1 MARVQQLDGTLKNLL
16 HHKEKYKEKIKKLRK
31 EVQLEGCGD
40 KQMNSKENKT
50 KDLIKRDIEAD
61 TFDAMYTNFLTY
73 GITYSE
79 LTGREQNMI
88 MALAARYSDA
98 IFEIVMRYR
107 KRDNGK
113 HNV

>member
-1 MARVQQLDGTLKNLL
+1 MARVQQLAGTLKNLL
-16 HHKEKYKEKIKKLRK
+16 HQREKHREKIKKLRK

-40 KQMNSKENKT
+40 EQMKSQKNKT
-50 KDLIKRDIEAD
+50 KDLIKRDIEAE
-61 TFDAMYTNFLTY
+61 TFEAMYTNFLTY

-88 MALAARYSDA
+88 MALAERYSDA

-107 KRDNGK
+107 KRDNEK

>member
-1 MARVQQLDGTLKNLL
+1 MKSID
-16 HHKEKYKEKIKKLRK
+16 EE
-31 EVQLEGCGD
+31 
-40 KQMNSKENKT
+40 T
-50 KDLIKRDIEAD
+50 KDLIKRDITTD
-61 TFDAMYTNFLTY
+61 TFEAMYTNFLTY
-73 GITYSE
+73 GIMYSE

-113 HNV
+113 HNIR

>member
-1 MARVQQLDGTLKNLL
+1 
-16 HHKEKYKEKIKKLRK
+16 
-31 EVQLEGCGD
+31 
-40 KQMNSKENKT
+40 MNSKENKT

-61 TFDAMYTNFLTY
+61 TFEAMYTNFLTY

-88 MALAARYSDA
+88 MALAERYSEA

-107 KRDNGK
+107 RKDNEK
-113 HNV
+113 NNI

>member
-1 MARVQQLDGTLKNLL
+1 MKSID
-16 HHKEKYKEKIKKLRK
+16 EE
-31 EVQLEGCGD
+31 
-40 KQMNSKENKT
+40 T
-50 KDLIKRDIEAD
+50 KDLIKRDITTD

-73 GITYSE
+73 GIMYSE

-107 KRDNGK
+107 KRDNEK
-113 HNV
+113 HNI